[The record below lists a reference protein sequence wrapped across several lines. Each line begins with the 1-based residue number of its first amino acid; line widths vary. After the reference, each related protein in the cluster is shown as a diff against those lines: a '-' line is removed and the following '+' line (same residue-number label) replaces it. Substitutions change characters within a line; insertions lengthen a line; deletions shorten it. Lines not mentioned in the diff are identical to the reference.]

1 MKKRMMIL
9 VLAVGMT
16 VFAGSCTREPLKIER
31 NDRAVRAE
39 ESTEESSTLPAATT
53 EGTRPVG
60 KIHNDGVDTERGW
73 GALIPAQ

>member
-53 EGTRPVG
+53 EGTRG
-60 KIHNDGVDTERGW
+60 KINNDGVDTERGW
-73 GALIPAQ
+73 GPMIPVQ

>member
-31 NDRAVRAE
+31 NDRAVR
-39 ESTEESSTLPAATT
+39 TEESSTLPAATT

>member
-31 NDRAVRAE
+31 NDRAVRDE

-60 KIHNDGVDTERGW
+60 KINNGGANTEGGY